1 MSPSEYQ
8 EAEKMFKLQPNH
20 QNECW
25 HCLFLETMDFVKIGF
40 NFQLSVVTLQY
51 FKFKKT
57 PCWGS
62 EKIQVLHF
70 PVFSSQYANYCA
82 FTLHTYFFATNMATK
97 SPNGH

>member
-51 FKFKKT
+51 FKFKKNTLLGFGKDTSSAFSIFFITICKLLCIYT
-57 PCWGS
+57 PHVFLCHKHGY
-62 EKIQVLHF
+62 KI
-70 PVFSSQYANYCA
+70 S
-82 FTLHTYFFATNMATK
+82 
-97 SPNGH
+97 